1 MKLLMIDR
9 DKIKIEGYRLRF
21 KSGRVDIEDMVNSI
35 KTHGLLCPIVVS
47 KKKDYFQLIAG
58 ERRLYAMDQLGWE
71 KIPAV
76 DKDSEGGADILIKG
90 LVENIV
96 RLNLSPLERAMAMQE
111 IIETYKYTQEE
122 LAEKLGIDRTTAS
135 HFLRMIHILHPRVL
149 KYVHESSI
157 TFGHAKVL
165 MKLRDQEAQIK
176 IANRI
181 INDGLTITQTALLV
195 DQARPPSELSPEE
208 KEFNAMERDIK
219 RTVGPRWWKGISIRQ
234 GEKTEQLMV
243 DFNSRKDLKELLLKI
258 LEAL

>member
-9 DKIKIEGYRLRF
+9 DKIKFEGYRLRF
-21 KSGRVDIEDMVNSI
+21 KSGREDIEDMVNSI
-35 KTHGLLCPIVVS
+35 KSHGLLCPIIVS
-47 KKKDYFQLIAG
+47 KKNGYFQLIAG

-71 KIPAV
+71 KIPAI
-76 DKDSEGGADILIKG
+76 DKENEGGADILIKG

-111 IIETYKYTQEE
+111 IIETYKYTQEK
-122 LAEKLGIDRTTAS
+122 LAEKLGVDRSTAA
-135 HFLRMIHILHPRVL
+135 HFLRMIQILHPQVL

-165 MKLRDQEAQIK
+165 MKLKDQEAQLK

-181 INDGLTITQTALLV
+181 VIDGLTITQTALLV
-195 DQARPPSELSPEE
+195 DQARPPSELTPEE
-208 KEFNAMERDIK
+208 KELNAVERDIE
-219 RTVGPRWWKGISIRQ
+219 RGVGPKWGEEIFIRQ
-234 GEKTEQLMV
+234 GKKKEQLTV
-243 DFNSRKDLKELLLKI
+243 DFTDRENLKQLLLKI

>member
-21 KSGRVDIEDMVNSI
+21 KSGRMDIEEMVDSVR
-35 KTHGLLCPIVVS
+35 THGLLCPIVVS
-47 KKKDYFQLIAG
+47 EKKDHYQLIAG
-58 ERRLYAMDQLGWE
+58 ERRLAAMDKLGWK
-71 KIPAV
+71 KIPAI
-76 DKDSEGGADILIKG
+76 DQASEGGADILIKG

-122 LAEKLGIDRTTAS
+122 LAEQLGIDRSTAT
-135 HFLRMIHILHPRVL
+135 HFLRMIHILHPQVL

-165 MKLRDQEAQIK
+165 MRLKDQSAQLK

-181 INDGLTITQTALLV
+181 VAEDLTISQTALLV
-195 DQARPPSELSPEE
+195 DQARPVSELTPVE
-208 KEFNAMERDIK
+208 KELNAVERDIEK
-219 RTVGPRWWKGISIRQ
+219 VSGPDWGEAIFVRQ
-234 GEKTEQLMV
+234 GKNKEQLTV
-243 DFNSRKDLKELLLKI
+243 DFNSREKLKELLLKI

>member
-9 DKIKIEGYRLRF
+9 EKIKIEGYRLRF
-21 KSGRVDIEDMVNSI
+21 KSGRMDIEDMVNSI

-47 KKKDYFQLIAG
+47 KENGSFQLIAG
-58 ERRLYAMDQLGWE
+58 ERRLTAMDQLGWK

-76 DKDSEGGADILIKG
+76 DKDSEGGADILIMG

-122 LAEKLGIDRTTAS
+122 LADKLGVDRSTAA
-135 HFLRMIHILHPRVL
+135 HFLRMIHTLHPEIL
-149 KYVHESSI
+149 KYVHESNI

-165 MKLRDQEAQIK
+165 MRLKDQEAQLK

-181 INDGLTITQTALLV
+181 VADDLTISQTALLV
-195 DQARPPSELSPEE
+195 DQARPPSELTPEE
-208 KEFNAMERDIK
+208 KELNAVERDIE
-219 RTVGPRWWKGISIRQ
+219 RVSGPNWGGRNIHPAG
-234 GEKTEQLMV
+234 
-243 DFNSRKDLKELLLKI
+243 
-258 LEAL
+258 